1 MSQSNLDDP
10 WFLQTWPN
18 RILLLLVALALLVPG
33 TATIP
38 LMDRDEPKFARA
50 TWEMME
56 RGDWLIPYFNEE
68 YRFDKPVLSYWWMR
82 LHNAILGKS
91 ELASRFHS
99 VVSAWL
105 IAVVIQAL
113 GAFLFSKRAG
123 FLAAIA
129 WLTCL
134 QVLIHGRICVAD
146 MPMILGLTI
155 SLLAICRLLIP
166 EEGEPIAQWKW
177 FGVLAGGQILGF
189 LAKGPIALFVPMLG
203 LILARFVF
211 YRAPIPWK
219 RLKLVHLAI
228 VILIGV
234 GLWGIPAL
242 IVTNGEFWQIGIGK
256 HVVERGAGALNGRFP
271 IIGYYV
277 AMGFLSLL
285 PWSAFFP
292 AAFSRERSLKTSILV
307 GTFVAPYLIFTPYA
321 TQLPHYVLPG
331 FPALFLLLMRKG
343 EIPTPVNC
351 VPSLNRV
358 LQGIGIVCLVCAPVL
373 AMVLPRFLDLGE
385 HGLKLSILVAVGLGG
400 FFIALSRNWF
410 WASVGIVA
418 VPTLIVLGVVLRI
431 DFSAEFVEVRKIL
444 MAGCGI
450 FLSVSLAAVAY
461 RTKSWVWIG
470 ATYAAGIAFVTVF
483 AHQLRAAHPVIAMEQ
498 HWGDTSDPDREF
510 RAWTY
515 TEPSLVYYA
524 GQSWE
529 WKSQLKTL
537 PTAGQWLN
545 RKPTT
550 RTAVFLLREWKL
562 DEALKSAVR
571 SGSWLDEPS
580 RDFSNDVMSTMN
592 QELDPTR
599 LHVVSGLNIARSS
612 WVEVLLV
619 VPEANLNRPAE
630 NR

>member
-1 MSQSNLDDP
+1 MSQPILDDR
-10 WFLQTWPN
+10 WFLQPWPN
-18 RILLLLVALALLVPG
+18 RILLFLVAMALLIPG

-38 LMDRDEPKFARA
+38 LMDRDEPRFAQA

-56 RGDWLIPYFNEE
+56 RGGWLIPYFNDE

-82 LHNAILGKS
+82 LHNTILGKS
-91 ELASRFHS
+91 ELASRLHS

-105 IAVVIQAL
+105 VAIVIQAL
-113 GAFLFSKRAG
+113 GAFLFSRRAG
-123 FLAAIA
+123 FLAAMA

-146 MPMILGLTI
+146 MPMILGITL
-155 SLLAICRLLIP
+155 SMLAICRLLIP
-166 EEGEPIAQWKW
+166 EEGEPIQHWKW
-177 FGVLAGGQILGF
+177 FWVLAGGQILGF

-203 LILARFVF
+203 LFLARFVF
-211 YRAPIPWK
+211 YRAPLPWR
-219 RLKLVHLAI
+219 RLKFFPLLI
-228 VILIGV
+228 VVLTGI

-271 IIGYYV
+271 VLGYYLV
-277 AMGFLSLL
+277 MGFLSLL

-292 AAFSRERSLKTSILV
+292 TAFSRERSLKTAILL

-331 FPALFLLLMRKG
+331 FPAFFLLLMRNG

-358 LQGIGIVCLVCAPVL
+358 FRWTGIGCFVL
-373 AMVLPRFLDLGE
+373 TPMMSFVLPHFLDPGL
-385 HGLKLSILVAVGLGG
+385 HGSKVALVVGLALGG
-400 FFIALSRNWF
+400 FFFALSRNWF
-410 WASVGIVA
+410 WASIGIVA
-418 VPTLIVLGVVLRI
+418 VPTLTVLGIVLQI
-431 DFSAEFVEVRKIL
+431 DFSADFVAVRKIL

-470 ATYAAGIAFVTVF
+470 ATYVAGIAFVTVF

-498 HWGDTSDPDREF
+498 VWGDTSDPDREF

-524 GQSWE
+524 GQPWE
-529 WKSQLKTL
+529 WKSQSKTL
-537 PTAGQWLN
+537 PTAVQWLN

-562 DEALKSAVR
+562 DDALKSAVR
-571 SGSWLDEPS
+571 SGSWLDKPS
-580 RDFSNDVMSTMN
+580 RDFSEEVMAALGEDLEAS
-592 QELDPTR
+592 R
-599 LHVVSGLNIARSS
+599 FHVVSGLNIARSS

-619 VPEANLNRPAE
+619 VPEAN
-630 NR
+630 